1 MLRSFLLA
9 SFIALKIYLPSM
21 AFSQSDNSE
30 LLLPLCISE
39 YSCGH
44 VDING
49 KWIIEANFRSTSSFV
64 NGVSLAQ
71 SGSGWGLIGKNGDW
85 VLDPHPSRLPR
96 PIYGEDYIIL
106 NNDTGSFIT
115 NYDGEVL
122 LKFQYTNSDVVLALP
137 SESLTIHQDR
147 DTRELSLFQNYV
159 RIYHKNELLSVSR
172 SPLQGLI
179 MVVRDANDTSIVIN
193 ERFENL
199 NFPSVDFISG
209 NGSENIYVAQSDGKT
224 GYIDNEGNWII
235 EPRFERGTSPSEG
248 KAFVLDNDTW
258 YLINMEGDVVRD
270 LPYKRFG
277 AFIDGFAIATDGRVG
292 LDTGTSYVIDVNGNE
307 LLTTNGFLTNHGNG
321 LFSTNNRVW
330 DAENGWLTR
339 GNFRTVRYEGEG
351 YFRIWD
357 ELGSQKYYRFT
368 DGVLS
373 LSHFNIAPSVA
384 DFFSEYSDVIDIN
397 KIHREATLAGKEILL
412 FVTEIT
418 NRQDPNS
425 VNFLQVLSDDDA
437 FRVWMQERY
446 VGVLV
451 FYEGDRNIEIYDIV
465 IPEKDFVNV
474 FEAPFI
480 PFFSVIPNLG
490 IDTIKLCNDANEII
504 PGVFTSERMR
514 ILLIATRDRCVE
526 AP

>member
-1 MLRSFLLA
+1 MLRIFLIA
-9 SFIALKIYLPSM
+9 SLIAFKIHLPSL
-21 AFSQSDNSE
+21 AFSQSESSE
-30 LLLPLCISE
+30 ILLPLCIAE
-39 YSCGH
+39 NSCGH

-85 VLDPHPSRLPR
+85 VLDPHPSSLPR

-122 LKFQYTNSDVVLALP
+122 LKFPYTNSDVVIALP
-137 SESLTIHQDR
+137 SEGLTIHQDR
-147 DTRELSLFQNYV
+147 YTRELSLFQNYV
-159 RIYHKNELLSVSR
+159 RIYQKNELFSVSR
-172 SPLQGLI
+172 SPGQGLI
-179 MVVRDANDTSIVIN
+179 MVVRDANDASIVIN

-209 NGSENIYVAQSDGKT
+209 NGSENVYVAQSDGKT
-224 GYIDNEGNWII
+224 GYIDSEGNWII

-248 KAFVLDNDTW
+248 KTFVLDNDTW

-277 AFIDGFAIATDGRVG
+277 AFIDGFAIATDGSVH
-292 LDTGTSYVIDVNGNE
+292 LDTASYVIDINGNE
-307 LLTTNGFLTNHGNG
+307 LLATNGFLTNHGNG
-321 LFSTNNRVW
+321 LFSTNDRVW

-339 GNFRTVRYEGEG
+339 DNFRMVRYVGEG
-351 YFRIWD
+351 YFRVWD
-357 ELGSQKYYRFT
+357 ELGSQNYYKFT

-373 LSHFNIAPSVA
+373 LSHSNLVPSVE

-397 KIHREATLAGKEILL
+397 QIHRDATLAGKEILL

-418 NRQDPNS
+418 NRIDPNS

-437 FRVWMQERY
+437 FRIWMHERF

-451 FYEGDRNIEIYDIV
+451 FHQGDRNMEIYDIV
-465 IPEKDFVNV
+465 IPEKDFVKV
-474 FEAPFI
+474 FEAPSI

-490 IDTIKLCNDANEII
+490 IDAIKLCNDANEII

-514 ILLIATRDRCVE
+514 TLLIATRDRCIE
-526 AP
+526 AL